1 MKKWL
6 CRGRCTAIGGH
17 TDGQIKLPT
26 PVSYT
31 RSPQPRFCEKAQ
43 FRSKNAPRRPFPAS
57 RLSSLAT
64 RWWHSPRGPA
74 RAGRDKATPPGGDT
88 ATVCMEQR
96 LQARGGVLKVQTPKL
111 EPYSWLHYSTYV
123 DAVVWFPLTLQNSQ
137 ARWGFFPSPLS
148 PVSWTR
154 WLLQFPSHTRH
165 WTQIF
170 AHDRRCK

>member
-1 MKKWL
+1 MTVQGSVHSHRGTHRRSDQTPDPCQLHTVSAASFLWKGTISVKKCSAETL
-6 CRGRCTAIGGH
+6 PCLPAVLARHEVVAQPAGTSQGREGQSHTARRGHSHSLHGTVASATGRGR
-17 TDGQIKLPT
+17 
-26 PVSYT
+26 
-31 RSPQPRFCEKAQ
+31 
-43 FRSKNAPRRPFPAS
+43 
-57 RLSSLAT
+57 
-64 RWWHSPRGPA
+64 
-74 RAGRDKATPPGGDT
+74 
-88 ATVCMEQR
+88 
-96 LQARGGVLKVQTPKL
+96 GVLKVQTPKL

>member
-1 MKKWL
+1 MKKRL

-43 FRSKNAPRRPFPAS
+43 FRSKMLRGDPFLPPGCPR
-57 RLSSLAT
+57 
-64 RWWHSPRGPA
+64 SPRGGGTAQGREGQSHTA
-74 RAGRDKATPPGGDT
+74 RRGHSHSLHGTAASGTGR
-88 ATVCMEQR
+88 
-96 LQARGGVLKVQTPKL
+96 VLKVQTPKL

-170 AHDRRCK
+170 AHDRGCK